1 VTEVAK
7 GDKRIGYRDSKNG
20 QFISQQQAQRKDPA
34 TWERQHIPKPGKG
47 K

>member
-1 VTEVAK
+1 MAK
-7 GDKRIGYRDSKNG
+7 GDKRTAYRDSKTG
-20 QFISQQQAQRKDPA
+20 EFISRKEAERKDPA